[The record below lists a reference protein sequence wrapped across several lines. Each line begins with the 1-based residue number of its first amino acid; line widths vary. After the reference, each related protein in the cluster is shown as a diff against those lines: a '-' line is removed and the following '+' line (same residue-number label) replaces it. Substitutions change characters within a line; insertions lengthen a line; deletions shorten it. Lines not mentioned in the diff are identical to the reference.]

1 MPIQNKKKELARL
14 IEYFEAEAKKFH
26 DLKMS
31 TFFVTQDGATE
42 DRKFDSSNHT
52 IMLWQ
57 YYGTSKENGD
67 TEQLLE
73 NIKTSDIQWGIRGA
87 ILSHFAVIEGE
98 KCNLFVRMAK
108 RAADIFSK
116 KEKEII
122 KARIVSEIIDSK
134 KSPYCKSIATT
145 NNNQLAI
152 WLNYLLY
159 YMSLVNPDN
168 KNSSRIE
175 IDPFSLSLFALEQ
188 LQEDLEIRVQNKN
201 DRKIENLKFKVAL
214 SFPGEKRDYAKKV
227 SEILSKELGEHKV
240 FYDNFYQS
248 QLARP
253 NLDILLQNIYRNQ
266 SELIVIFL
274 CKEYAQ
280 KEWCGLEWRAI
291 RDIIKSKQDDQL
303 MFVRFD
309 DAPID
314 GVFSIDGYIDANN
327 TLEEELSNLVIER
340 IKINEIKR

>member
-1 MPIQNKKKELARL
+1 M
-14 IEYFEAEAKKFH
+14 
-26 DLKMS
+26 
-31 TFFVTQDGATE
+31 
-42 DRKFDSSNHT
+42 
-52 IMLWQ
+52 
-57 YYGTSKENGD
+57 
-67 TEQLLE
+67 
-73 NIKTSDIQWGIRGA
+73 
-87 ILSHFAVIEGE
+87 
-98 KCNLFVRMAK
+98 
-108 RAADIFSK
+108 
-116 KEKEII
+116 
-122 KARIVSEIIDSK
+122 
-134 KSPYCKSIATT
+134 
-145 NNNQLAI
+145 
-152 WLNYLLY
+152 
-159 YMSLVNPDN
+159 
-168 KNSSRIE
+168 
-175 IDPFSLSLFALEQ
+175 EQ

>member
-168 KNSSRIE
+168 KN
-175 IDPFSLSLFALEQ
+175 
-188 LQEDLEIRVQNKN
+188 
-201 DRKIENLKFKVAL
+201 
-214 SFPGEKRDYAKKV
+214 
-227 SEILSKELGEHKV
+227 
-240 FYDNFYQS
+240 
-248 QLARP
+248 
-253 NLDILLQNIYRNQ
+253 
-266 SELIVIFL
+266 
-274 CKEYAQ
+274 
-280 KEWCGLEWRAI
+280 
-291 RDIIKSKQDDQL
+291 
-303 MFVRFD
+303 
-309 DAPID
+309 
-314 GVFSIDGYIDANN
+314 
-327 TLEEELSNLVIER
+327 
-340 IKINEIKR
+340 